1 MTSPTFPLSLT
12 ADQLDAVLEG
22 LAAYLDTI
30 DAAPQ
35 DHDPARRRM
44 VDALLADLTAAR
56 WPKKR

>member
-1 MTSPTFPLSLT
+1 MNAPTFSLSLT
-12 ADQLDAVLEG
+12 ADQLDVVLEG

-30 DAAPQ
+30 DAAPL

-56 WPKKR
+56 WPRR